1 MASAAQ
7 RTPFASDAEAI
18 AWCARLRRSSLFRR
32 RSAFA
37 ELARV
42 FQSAPAPESING
54 TTDIGM
60 VAAPLGLPVDA
71 LVRCFFNTGFWLHKK
86 FDADERR
93 GINGFAR
100 WFRVLAPAAF
110 PGGKFRLAADRLWG
124 VRFANERTE
133 SLVFPGK
140 EVFTIDYRSPETTL
154 PMRAAVDEAVQISP
168 NVSLCLGLA
177 AARGRAVA
185 LLWFTLARSEI
196 RADRAA

>member
-1 MASAAQ
+1 MSSAEQ
-7 RTPFASDAEAI
+7 KTPFASDAEAI
-18 AWCARLRRSSLFRR
+18 AWCAQLRRSSLWRR
-32 RSAFA
+32 QGAFA

-42 FQSAPAPESING
+42 FQSAPAPESISG
-54 TTDIGM
+54 TTDIGI

-71 LVRCFFNTGFWLHKK
+71 VMRGFFNTGFWLHKK
-86 FDADERR
+86 FDAGERR

-100 WFRVLAPAAF
+100 WFRLLAPAAF
-110 PGGKFRLAADRLWG
+110 PGGKFHLGTSRLWG

-154 PMRAAVDEAVQISP
+154 PMRTAVDEAVRISP
-168 NVSLCLGLA
+168 HVYLCIGLA
-177 AARGRAVA
+177 AARGRAVT
-185 LLWFTLARSEI
+185 LLWFTLTHSEI